1 MEPAWTQFESA
12 YKDKLEIVYV
22 NVDERS
28 TKEFQAY
35 SSLVSGAIPHT
46 VWVTQQNKE
55 LSAQTG
61 GMTFDQLKAASDR
74 ALANSK

>member
-12 YKDKLEIVYV
+12 YKDKLEMVYV
-22 NVDERS
+22 NVDEKT

-35 SSLVSGAIPHT
+35 SSLVAGAIPHT
-46 VWVTQQNKE
+46 VWVTQQNKQ

-61 GMTFDQLKAASDR
+61 AMTFDQLKAASDK
-74 ALANSK
+74 ALANPK